1 MEYTFS
7 QYQESAEALKDRL
20 GAFRPRCLLIL
31 GSGLG
36 SLGNEVEAPV
46 AVSYAD
52 VPHMKRSTAPDH
64 AGRFVFGRLAGQDV
78 AVMQGRLHTYE
89 GWSFEDV
96 SYPVRVLRL
105 LGAETLVVTNAAGAV
120 NTAFSAGDI
129 MLITDHIKIYGVS
142 PLCGPNLEEFG
153 PRFPDM
159 SHVYTPRLQD
169 AARQAAAELDIS
181 LREGVY
187 MYFPGP
193 QYETPAEVRA
203 ARLLGA
209 ETLVVTNAAG
219 AVNTAFSAGD
229 IMLITD
235 HTKLFGVSPLCGP
248 NLEEFGPR
256 FPDMSHVYTPRLQD
270 AARQAAEALSIPLR
284 QGVYMYFPG
293 PQYETPAEVRAARI
307 LGADAVGMSTVPEA
321 IVAAHCGMEVLGFTL
336 CTNMAAGVL
345 DQPLSSDEVIAAGQ
359 AAGPRF
365 SALVKACL
373 TRL

>member
-120 NTAFSAGDI
+120 NTAFSSGDI
-129 MLITDHIKIYGVS
+129 MLIADHI
-142 PLCGPNLEEFG
+142 
-153 PRFPDM
+153 
-159 SHVYTPRLQD
+159 
-169 AARQAAAELDIS
+169 
-181 LREGVY
+181 
-187 MYFPGP
+187 
-193 QYETPAEVRA
+193 
-203 ARLLGA
+203 
-209 ETLVVTNAAG
+209 
-219 AVNTAFSAGD
+219 
-229 IMLITD
+229 
-235 HTKLFGVSPLCGP
+235 
-248 NLEEFGPR
+248 
-256 FPDMSHVYTPRLQD
+256 
-270 AARQAAEALSIPLR
+270 
-284 QGVYMYFPG
+284 
-293 PQYETPAEVRAARI
+293 
-307 LGADAVGMSTVPEA
+307 
-321 IVAAHCGMEVLGFTL
+321 
-336 CTNMAAGVL
+336 
-345 DQPLSSDEVIAAGQ
+345 
-359 AAGPRF
+359 
-365 SALVKACL
+365 
-373 TRL
+373 

>member
-105 LGAETLVVTNAAGAV
+105 LGA
-120 NTAFSAGDI
+120 
-129 MLITDHIKIYGVS
+129 
-142 PLCGPNLEEFG
+142 
-153 PRFPDM
+153 
-159 SHVYTPRLQD
+159 
-169 AARQAAAELDIS
+169 
-181 LREGVY
+181 
-187 MYFPGP
+187 
-193 QYETPAEVRA
+193 
-203 ARLLGA
+203 
-209 ETLVVTNAAG
+209 
-219 AVNTAFSAGD
+219 
-229 IMLITD
+229 
-235 HTKLFGVSPLCGP
+235 
-248 NLEEFGPR
+248 
-256 FPDMSHVYTPRLQD
+256 
-270 AARQAAEALSIPLR
+270 
-284 QGVYMYFPG
+284 
-293 PQYETPAEVRAARI
+293 
-307 LGADAVGMSTVPEA
+307 DAVGMSTVPEA

>member
-7 QYQESAEALKDRL
+7 QYQESAEALRARL
-20 GAFRPRCLLIL
+20 GDFRPRCLLIL

-36 SLGNEVEAPV
+36 ALGDVVED
-46 AVSYAD
+46 AVCVPFEE

-64 AGRFVFGRLAGQDV
+64 KGRFVFGRLSGQKV

-89 GWSFEDV
+89 GWSFADV
-96 SYPVRVLRL
+96 SFPVRVLRL
-105 LGAETLVVTNAAGAV
+105 LGAEAMLITNAAGAV

-129 MLITDHIKIYGVS
+129 MLITDHIKLFGAS

-153 PRFPDM
+153 PRFPDA
-159 SHVYTPRLQD
+159 SQVYTPALQD
-169 AARQAAAELDIS
+169 VARQTAQTLDIP

-203 ARLLGA
+203 AR
-209 ETLVVTNAAG
+209 V
-219 AVNTAFSAGD
+219 
-229 IMLITD
+229 
-235 HTKLFGVSPLCGP
+235 
-248 NLEEFGPR
+248 
-256 FPDMSHVYTPRLQD
+256 
-270 AARQAAEALSIPLR
+270 
-284 QGVYMYFPG
+284 
-293 PQYETPAEVRAARI
+293 

-321 IVAAHCGMEVLGFTL
+321 IVAAHCGMQVLGFTL

-345 DQPLSSDEVIAAGQ
+345 NQPLSSDEVLAAAG

-365 SALVKACL
+365 SALVKGCL
-373 TRL
+373 ARL